1 MTAVSPLRIKLD
13 GDTAAIPATPDS
25 LTDPA
30 TLVVDDRVRTEL
42 SGNRLVVL
50 GRVGGLVL
58 SDASTSVKGIV
69 ELATDAE
76 TITGTDAVSAV
87 TPASLAATFASR
99 LLLQS
104 GYVYRTG
111 NGSDEMDMP
120 EVTFETA
127 YAAGTFPTIIHSAH
141 GYKAGTGD
149 YDPDQFAPGA
159 SEVLNPTQIQ
169 SMSPT
174 AFTVSMARAS
184 GGFSTG
190 GRYMVAWMAFGVR
203 A

>member
-76 TITGTDAVSAV
+76 TITGTDAGRAV
-87 TPASLAATFASR
+87 TPAALAAALADPDVRAALGIPFAMAA
-99 LLLQS
+99 
-104 GYVYRTG
+104 G
-111 NGSDEMDMP
+111 
-120 EVTFETA
+120 EVTTA
-127 YAAGTFPTIIHSAH
+127 NYATVTWPSGRFSQPPKVTAQMYTGSGSAIGEAAMVTNVTATSGLMRNSSGTYDIHWHA
-141 GYKAGTGD
+141 
-149 YDPDQFAPGA
+149 
-159 SEVLNPTQIQ
+159 IQ
-169 SMSPT
+169 MTSGS
-174 AFTVSMARAS
+174 AS
-184 GGFSTG
+184 G
-190 GRYMVAWMAFGVR
+190 
-203 A
+203 